1 MRYDMGTV
9 PNLGSGV
16 MCLSV
21 FPVELF
27 DVDVTRWAALES
39 IMRSIKGFRRSM
51 DIANHCVW

>member
-1 MRYDMGTV
+1 
-9 PNLGSGV
+9 

-39 IMRSIKGFRRSM
+39 MMRSIKGFRRSM